1 MSGNWTETAERSAP
15 IFEKLRTR
23 MRGRVRAGESM
34 ADHTTWR
41 VGGPVDLLVEP
52 ADIDELRLCVELLRD
67 AGIPWMTLGS
77 GSNLLVRD
85 GGIPGAAIGM
95 RYFRDITFESANT
108 VVAGAGLPLMS
119 LVRAAIENGLSGLEQ
134 LSGIPGTVGGAI
146 YMNAGA
152 GHKDMAGVV
161 QSVQVLT
168 GSGEKLLC
176 RDELGFE
183 YRRSGLRQNEIVLSA
198 RLQLGRGEPEE
209 LQRIVKEKLRHRRQ
223 AQGVGAPSAGSVFK
237 NPPGE
242 SAWKLIEKA
251 GLRGRRVGGAKV
263 SERHANFIINAGQ
276 ATASDILELIDLVR
290 NEVFASSGILL
301 EPEVRI
307 IGIDSSMMPSVAEV
321 EKR

>member
-1 MSGNWTETAERSAP
+1 MSGKWTEMAERSAP

-23 MRGRVRAGESM
+23 MRGRVRAGEPM

-52 ADIDELRLCVELLRD
+52 ADAAELRLCVELLRD
-67 AGIPWMTLGS
+67 AGIPWLPLGS

-85 GGIPGAAIGM
+85 GGIPGAVIGM
-95 RYFRDITFESANT
+95 RYFRDVKLEPENN

-119 LVRAAIENGLSGLEQ
+119 LIRTATENGLSGLEQ

-152 GHKDMAGVV
+152 GDKDMAGVV

-168 GSGEKLLC
+168 GNGEKSLS

-183 YRRSGLRQNEIVLSA
+183 YRRSRLRQNEIVFSA
-198 RLQLGRGEPEE
+198 RLQLGRGEPED
-209 LQRIVKEKLRHRRQ
+209 LQRIVKEKLRHRRR

-242 SAWKLIEKA
+242 SAWKLIEKT
-251 GLRGRRVGGAKV
+251 GLQGRQVGGARI
-263 SERHANFIINAGQ
+263 SERHANFIVNAGQ

-290 NEVFASSGILL
+290 NEVFARSGILL

-307 IGIDSSMMPSVAEV
+307 IGIDSSTMQSVSEMD
-321 EKR
+321 KR